1 MLLVHPPKKAMKEL
15 GTEDGRHSVWIVED
29 NEQFRKQL
37 RRILNSTEVFA
48 CENDFRTC
56 EPMLEL
62 IRETS
67 PPDLILMDIGLPGM
81 NGIDGIRHIKALAPT
96 TEVVVLTVFDD
107 SENVVHA
114 IASGASGYLHKSASM
129 ETIVESLKSI
139 LVGGAPINPHIARKV
154 LELFATSTA
163 PREDYGLTRREKE
176 ILSLLVEDIPLKQI
190 ADKLSVSIHTVNMHL
205 RNTYGKLQVQ
215 SRSGAVAKALKEHL
229 L

>member
-1 MLLVHPPKKAMKEL
+1 MARQEIE
-15 GTEDGRHSVWIVED
+15 TSQYSVWIVED
-29 NEQFRKQL
+29 NEQFRKHL
-37 RRILNSTEVFA
+37 RRMLNSSGAFV

-62 IRETS
+62 IRESS
-67 PPDLILMDIGLPGM
+67 PPDLVLMDIGLPAM
-81 NGIDGIRHIKALAPT
+81 NGIDGIRHTKALAPT

-107 SENVVHA
+107 SANVVHA
-114 IASGASGYLHKSASM
+114 IAAGATGYLHKSSSM

-154 LELFATSTA
+154 LELFAATSA
-163 PREDYGLTRREKE
+163 PKEDYGLTKREKE
-176 ILSLLVEDIPLKQI
+176 ILSLLVEDIPLKQV
-190 ADKLSVSIHTVNMHL
+190 ADRLSVSIHTVNMHL

>member
-1 MLLVHPPKKAMKEL
+1 MIEQTAEVVQHA
-15 GTEDGRHSVWIVED
+15 VWIVED

-37 RRILNSTEVFA
+37 RRVLNSSAVFQ
-48 CENDFRTC
+48 CDNDFRTC

-62 IRETS
+62 LRESS
-67 PPDLILMDIGLPGM
+67 PPDLVLMDIGLPGM
-81 NGIDGIRHIKALAPT
+81 NGIDGIRHIKAIAPT

-107 SENVVHA
+107 SENVVRA
-114 IASGASGYLHKSASM
+114 IAAGATGYLHKSSSM
-129 ETIVESLKSI
+129 DSIIDSLKSI

-154 LELFATSTA
+154 LELFATASV

-176 ILSLLVEDIPLKQI
+176 ILSLLVEDIPLKQV
-190 ADKLSVSIHTVNMHL
+190 ADKLCISIHTVNMHL

>member
-1 MLLVHPPKKAMKEL
+1 MRSQDVDVLQ
-15 GTEDGRHSVWIVED
+15 HSVWIVED
-29 NEQFRKQL
+29 NDQFRKQL
-37 RRILNSTEVFA
+37 KRILNSSGVFL
-48 CENDFRTC
+48 CEGDFRTC

-62 IRETS
+62 VRESS
-67 PPDLILMDIGLPGM
+67 PPDLVLMDIGLPGM
-81 NGIDGIRHIKALAPT
+81 NGIEGIRRIKAIAPS

-107 SENVVHA
+107 NENVVHA
-114 IASGASGYLHKSASM
+114 IAAGAVGYLHKSSSM

-154 LELFATSTA
+154 LELFASSSL
-163 PREDYGLTRREKE
+163 PKEDYGLTRREKQ
-176 ILSLLVEDIPLKQI
+176 ILSLLIEDIPLKQV
-190 ADKLSVSIHTVNMHL
+190 ADRLSVSIHTVNMHL

>member
-1 MLLVHPPKKAMKEL
+1 MTLPPLETTL
-15 GTEDGRHSVWIVED
+15 HSVWIVED

-37 RRILNSTEVFA
+37 RRILDSSGVFM
-48 CENDFRTC
+48 CDNDFRTC

-62 IRETS
+62 IRESS
-67 PPDLILMDIGLPGM
+67 PPELVLMDIGLPGM
-81 NGIDGIRHIKALAPT
+81 NGIDGIRHVKSLAPT

-107 SENVVHA
+107 SENVVQA
-114 IASGASGYLHKSASM
+114 IAAGATGYLHKSSSM
-129 ETIVESLKSI
+129 ETIVESLKAI

-154 LELFATSTA
+154 LELFATSSI

-176 ILSLLVEDIPLKQI
+176 ILSLLVEDIPLKQV
-190 ADKLSVSIHTVNMHL
+190 ADRVSVSIHTVNMHL
-205 RNTYGKLQVQ
+205 RNIYGKLQVQ

>member
-1 MLLVHPPKKAMKEL
+1 MTPQEV
-15 GTEDGRHSVWIVED
+15 DGSRRFVWIVED

-37 RRILNSTEVFA
+37 RRILNSSDVFV
-48 CENDFRTC
+48 CDNDFRTC

-62 IRETS
+62 IRESS
-67 PPDLILMDIGLPGM
+67 PPDLVLMDIGLPGM
-81 NGIDGIRHIKALAPT
+81 NGIDGIRHIKAVAPT

-114 IASGASGYLHKSASM
+114 IAAGAVGYLHKSSSM
-129 ETIVESLKSI
+129 EAIVDSLRSI

-154 LELFATSTA
+154 LELFAATSI
-163 PREDYGLTRREKE
+163 PKEEYGLTRREKE

-190 ADKLSVSIHTVNMHL
+190 ADRLSVSIHTVNMHL